1 MSWWAFA
8 MITHPDAQRRAHA
21 ELDTVVGRSRTPRF
35 SDAPS
40 LPYIQALVKEVL
52 RWRPALAL
60 SLPHSTTE
68 DDWYNGMF
76 IPKGT
81 LCLANLWQCHHDP
94 ASYGDDAASFRPG
107 RFLDAHGNITS
118 GPSETREEGHGT
130 YGFGKR
136 ACVGKHVANESLFIY
151 MATALWAAT
160 FERARDRDG
169 KEVPLDM
176 EQYIDTGTV
185 MYGSYHLSPSSST
198 TADLC
203 LVESQFHTIA
213 R

>member
-1 MSWWAFA
+1 MLRAF
-8 MITHPDAQRRAHA
+8 
-21 ELDTVVGRSRTPRF
+21 RTYKPWSKKS
-35 SDAPS
+35 SDG
-40 LPYIQALVKEVL
+40 ALL
-52 RWRPALAL
+52 SL

-130 YGFGKR
+130 YGFGTR

-151 MATALWAAT
+151 IATALWAVT
-160 FERARDRDG
+160 LERARDQDG
-169 KEVPLDM
+169 NEVPFDM
-176 EQYIDTGTV
+176 EAFVDTGTV
-185 MYGSYHLSPSSST
+185 LYACQTHTLSSLG
-198 TADLC
+198 ADLYF
-203 LVESQFHTIA
+203 VGSQLHTSA